1 MWADHGGSAMIR
13 ERPNDHGG
21 SVKRRSSPSSSGYLD
36 KLHSTTSLV
45 SQGYLS
51 PDAVTALHE
60 RIREL
65 ENKLQRTQRSL
76 ALTQQQKKKVL
87 QEKSNLQKQINHFLA
102 PDQLQSLERSS
113 NGKQRW
119 SPSTIQKALKVRLSC
134 GARGYAVVKELCT
147 PLPAERTLQRHL
159 EKNKFSPCVL
169 HNILHCLS
177 LKVKVMDDHER
188 HAVLM
193 FDEIQL
199 TTGLALDQST
209 GVVIGRPTIQLAD
222 GTLPEDTLATH
233 GLVFMLGGVTTR
245 WKQTVA
251 YHFTGNSFSSSAVKN
266 VILDIIE
273 KCEKISI
280 YVDAV
285 VSDMAG
291 GNQAL
296 WKEFGIIVGKHC
308 KASVSCPHPS
318 DASRRLYFIADVAH
332 LLKNLRNHFT
342 RRQSFF
348 LPDDIVT
355 KLKLPP
361 NEAKIEHVKAL
372 VQIDAKLDLN
382 LAPHLKPACLEPG
395 HFEKM
400 KQGGSSGDSE
410 SGDPK
415 TAGK

>member
-1 MWADHGGSAMIR
+1 
-13 ERPNDHGG
+13 
-21 SVKRRSSPSSSGYLD
+21 
-36 KLHSTTSLV
+36 
-45 SQGYLS
+45 
-51 PDAVTALHE
+51 
-60 RIREL
+60 
-65 ENKLQRTQRSL
+65 
-76 ALTQQQKKKVL
+76 
-87 QEKSNLQKQINHFLA
+87 
-102 PDQLQSLERSS
+102 
-113 NGKQRW
+113 
-119 SPSTIQKALKVRLSC
+119 
-134 GARGYAVVKELCT
+134 
-147 PLPAERTLQRHL
+147 
-159 EKNKFSPCVL
+159 
-169 HNILHCLS
+169 
-177 LKVKVMDDHER
+177 MDDHER

-209 GVVIGRPTIQLAD
+209 GVVIGRPTIHLAD

-342 RRQSFF
+342 RGQSFF

-355 KLKLPP
+355 KQKLPS

-382 LAPHLKPACLEPG
+382 LAPHLKPAC
-395 HFEKM
+395 
-400 KQGGSSGDSE
+400 
-410 SGDPK
+410 
-415 TAGK
+415 